1 MKLLDLFSGI
11 GGFSLGAEY
20 NNIETIGFVEK
31 DAFCQKVLRK
41 HWPNVPILGDIRDV
55 KRDTFE
61 SVDIVSGGFPCQPF
75 SVAGKR
81 RGTDDDR
88 YLWDETIR
96 VVSLYKPRWFV
107 GENVEGIVNIQNG
120 MVLRQVQDDLEKEG
134 FEVQC
139 GIIPASGIGAWHQR
153 KRVWIIAHS
162 NSNRESRCSQYVQEG
177 SRELGESHVS
187 HTNNNGLKRGQS
199 ETCNKNASGKN
210 DTSFR
215 GESSNNIG
223 RSDDDGGDKKKSRID
238 ETVSRSHDGDQK
250 ESTTTKG
257 LCALSEKS
265 DKCYAAN
272 QTSANQENND
282 RTLVQ
287 KRQMFQLPKSRG
299 LGDDKTS
306 SERNKIRQGD
316 DNTVSHRVDSNDVS
330 NTHDS
335 RLTNRSQQHQG
346 KSTQEREGQPSSS
359 RQSSVSN
366 THDSRNRTS
375 RYGSQRERETNAK
388 EGKNRSQFKSSRHS
402 ENDVSKSNSNE
413 CEFTSTRQSRKN
425 TIWRFYSEEK
435 EQASYDLWS
444 KTSRCDDVSG
454 EQEDV
459 SNSQHQRW
467 SNESIRGHR
476 ELGEKSREKEKRGNQ
491 SALRSTTCSSER
503 GTDEDVSNSN
513 SLRISAKTRNL
524 SQKDGKIQKDG
535 QSNRRNTKSISRS
548 FERGD
553 SKKENVSNSSSERQ
567 LHRESGNL
575 GEEIRETQGA
585 RENDTQGTKD
595 TSARGKQDV
604 SHTNKQ
610 RAQIQTKGQQSGI
623 QMSGSSKQKSWWQIE
638 SSVCTVPDGVSYRLD
653 KDRVNQIKS
662 LGNSIVPQIAY
673 QIFKAI
679 ITVDKEE

>member
-31 DAFCQKVLRK
+31 DVFCQKVLRK

-55 KRDTFE
+55 TKDTFE

-162 NSNRESRCSQYVQEG
+162 NSNRESRRSQYVQER

-187 HTNNNGLKRGQS
+187 HTNNDGLKGGQS
-199 ETCNKNASGKN
+199 ETCNKDAPGKN

-215 GESSNNIG
+215 GESASNTS
-223 RSDDDGGDKKKSRID
+223 RSDDDRRDKKKSRID
-238 ETVSRSHDGDQK
+238 ESISRSHDGDQEK
-250 ESTTTKG
+250 STSTKG
-257 LCALSEKS
+257 FRGLSKKS
-265 DKCYAAN
+265 DKCSAVGK
-272 QTSANQENND
+272 TSADQENND

-287 KRQMFQLPKSRG
+287 ERQMFQLSESRG
-299 LGDDKTS
+299 LGNNQTS
-306 SERNKIRQGD
+306 SERNQIRSRD
-316 DNTVSHRVDSNDVS
+316 DNVISDRMDTNNVSNTISELSDGCGSTTRLSETELKGMVSDKERNWDKVRSETERCSEQATTRGNVS

-335 RLTNRSQQHQG
+335 RLTDRPQQHQG
-346 KSTQEREGQPSSS
+346 ESTQEREGQPSSS

-366 THDSRNRTS
+366 
-375 RYGSQRERETNAK
+375 
-388 EGKNRSQFKSSRHS
+388 
-402 ENDVSKSNSNE
+402 SNSSLRRRRGAISQGGENKIWGFHFKKE
-413 CEFTSTRQSRKN
+413 KQNQSDLRSE
-425 TIWRFYSEEK
+425 TI
-435 EQASYDLWS
+435 
-444 KTSRCDDVSG
+444 RCDVVSG
-454 EQEDV
+454 EKED
-459 SNSQHQRW
+459 
-467 SNESIRGHR
+467 
-476 ELGEKSREKEKRGNQ
+476 
-491 SALRSTTCSSER
+491 
-503 GTDEDVSNSN
+503 
-513 SLRISAKTRNL
+513 
-524 SQKDGKIQKDG
+524 
-535 QSNRRNTKSISRS
+535 
-548 FERGD
+548 
-553 SKKENVSNSSSERQ
+553 VSNSSSERQ

-575 GEEIRETQGA
+575 GEEIRETQGI
-585 RENDTQGTKD
+585 EN

-610 RAQIQTKGQQSGI
+610 RAQIQTQRQQSGI

-638 SSVCTVPDGVSYRLD
+638 SSVCTVPNGVSYRLD

-679 ITVDKEE
+679 VTVDKEE

>member
-31 DAFCQKVLRK
+31 DVFCQKVLRK

-55 KRDTFE
+55 QKDTFK

-153 KRVWIIAHS
+153 KRVWILGY
-162 NSNRESRCSQYVQEG
+162 SQHNG
-177 SRELGESHVS
+177 S
-187 HTNNNGLKRGQS
+187 
-199 ETCNKNASGKN
+199 
-210 DTSFR
+210 
-215 GESSNNIG
+215 
-223 RSDDDGGDKKKSRID
+223 
-238 ETVSRSHDGDQK
+238 
-250 ESTTTKG
+250 STTKEQRGNT
-257 LCALSEKS
+257 
-265 DKCYAAN
+265 
-272 QTSANQENND
+272 QTS
-282 RTLVQ
+282 TGSQ
-287 KRQMFQLPKSRG
+287 KRENSSLQSKRTSRP
-299 LGDDKTS
+299 T
-306 SERNKIRQGD
+306 
-316 DNTVSHRVDSNDVS
+316 DNGNVS

-335 RLTNRSQQHQG
+335 RLTDRPQQHQG

-375 RYGSQRERETNAK
+375 RYGSQREGEKNAK
-388 EGKNRSQFKSSRHS
+388 EGQNRSQFKSSRHS

-413 CEFTSTRQSRKN
+413 CKYTSTRESRENK
-425 TIWRFYSEEK
+425 IWGFHTKEK
-435 EQASYDLWS
+435 EQTTYDIRS
-444 KTSRCDDVSG
+444 ETPRCDVVSG

-459 SNSQHQRW
+459 SNP
-467 SNESIRGHR
+467 
-476 ELGEKSREKEKRGNQ
+476 
-491 SALRSTTCSSER
+491 
-503 GTDEDVSNSN
+503 N
-513 SLRISAKTRNL
+513 SLRISTKTRNF

-535 QSNRRNTKSISRS
+535 QSNRRNTESISRS

-553 SKKENVSNSSSERQ
+553 SKKEDVSNSQNRSREQTQWQGRESIGRGSDDRSRLEREGKNIETDVSNSSSERQ

-575 GEEIRETQGA
+575 GEESRETQGA
-585 RENDTQGTKD
+585 RENNTQGTKD

-604 SHTNKQ
+604 SHTNS
-610 RAQIQTKGQQSGI
+610 KGLQGHNSEQQL
-623 QMSGSSKQKSWWQIE
+623 SKEELRFTASENDERRQSWWEIE
-638 SSVCTVPDGVSYRLD
+638 SSVCTVPNGVSYRLD
-653 KDRVNQIKS
+653 KNRVNQIKS

-679 ITVDKEE
+679 VTVDKEE

>member
-31 DAFCQKVLRK
+31 DVFCQKVLRK

-55 KRDTFE
+55 QKDTFK

-153 KRVWIIAHS
+153 KRVWILGYSQHNGS
-162 NSNRESRCSQYVQEG
+162 STTKEQRGNTQTSTGSQKRENSS
-177 SRELGESHVS
+177 L
-187 HTNNNGLKRGQS
+187 QS
-199 ETCNKNASGKN
+199 ERASRP
-210 DTSFR
+210 T
-215 GESSNNIG
+215 
-223 RSDDDGGDKKKSRID
+223 
-238 ETVSRSHDGDQK
+238 
-250 ESTTTKG
+250 
-257 LCALSEKS
+257 
-265 DKCYAAN
+265 
-272 QTSANQENND
+272 
-282 RTLVQ
+282 
-287 KRQMFQLPKSRG
+287 
-299 LGDDKTS
+299 
-306 SERNKIRQGD
+306 
-316 DNTVSHRVDSNDVS
+316 DNGNVS

-335 RLTNRSQQHQG
+335 RLTDRPQQHQG

-375 RYGSQRERETNAK
+375 RYGSQREGEKNAK
-388 EGKNRSQFKSSRHS
+388 ERQDRSQFESSRHS

-413 CEFTSTRQSRKN
+413 CEYTSTRESRENK
-425 TIWRFYSEEK
+425 IWGFHTKEK
-435 EQASYDLWS
+435 EQTTYDIRS
-444 KTSRCDDVSG
+444 ETPRCDVVSG

-459 SNSQHQRW
+459 SNP
-467 SNESIRGHR
+467 
-476 ELGEKSREKEKRGNQ
+476 
-491 SALRSTTCSSER
+491 
-503 GTDEDVSNSN
+503 N
-513 SLRISAKTRNL
+513 SLRISTKTRNF

-535 QSNRRNTKSISRS
+535 QSNRRNTESISRS

-553 SKKENVSNSSSERQ
+553 SKKEDVSNSSSERQ

-575 GEEIRETQGA
+575 GEESRETQGA
-585 RENDTQGTKD
+585 RENNTQGTKD

-604 SHTNKQ
+604 SHTNS
-610 RAQIQTKGQQSGI
+610 KGLQGHNSEQQL
-623 QMSGSSKQKSWWQIE
+623 SKEELRFTASENDERRQSWWEIE
-638 SSVCTVPDGVSYRLD
+638 SSVCTVPNGVSYRLD
-653 KDRVNQIKS
+653 KNRVNQIKS

-679 ITVDKEE
+679 VTVDKEE

>member
-31 DAFCQKVLRK
+31 DVFCQKVLRK

-55 KRDTFE
+55 TKDTFE

-162 NSNRESRCSQYVQEG
+162 NSNRESRRSQYVQER

-187 HTNNNGLKRGQS
+187 HTNNDGLKGGQS
-199 ETCNKNASGKN
+199 ETCNKDAPGKN

-215 GESSNNIG
+215 GESASNTS
-223 RSDDDGGDKKKSRID
+223 RSDDDRRDKKKSRID
-238 ETVSRSHDGDQK
+238 ESISRSHDGDQEK
-250 ESTTTKG
+250 STSTKG
-257 LCALSEKS
+257 FRGLSKKS
-265 DKCYAAN
+265 DKCSAVGK
-272 QTSANQENND
+272 TSADQENND

-287 KRQMFQLPKSRG
+287 ERQMFQLSESRG
-299 LGDDKTS
+299 LGNNQTS
-306 SERNKIRQGD
+306 SERNQIRSRD
-316 DNTVSHRVDSNDVS
+316 DNVISDRMDTNNVS
-330 NTHDS
+330 NTISELSDGCGS
-335 RLTNRSQQHQG
+335 TTRLSETELKGMVSDKERNWDKVRSE
-346 KSTQEREGQPSSS
+346 TERCSEQATTRGN
-359 RQSSVSN
+359 VSN

-375 RYGSQRERETNAK
+375 RYGSQREGEKNAK
-388 EGKNRSQFKSSRHS
+388 EGQNRSQFESSRHS
-402 ENDVSKSNSNE
+402 KNDVSNTNSSLRRGRATVSQGGKNKIWGFYTEEEKQNKSNLRSE
-413 CEFTSTRQSRKN
+413 
-425 TIWRFYSEEK
+425 TI
-435 EQASYDLWS
+435 
-444 KTSRCDDVSG
+444 RCDVVFG
-454 EQEDV
+454 EQENV

-467 SNESIRGHR
+467 SDQSGRGHR
-476 ELGEKSREKEKRGNQ
+476 ELGEKSREKEKRGDQ
-491 SALRSTTCSSER
+491 SALCSSTRSAER
-503 GTDEDVSNSN
+503 GTDEDVSNS
-513 SLRISAKTRNL
+513 S
-524 SQKDGKIQKDG
+524 
-535 QSNRRNTKSISRS
+535 
-548 FERGD
+548 
-553 SKKENVSNSSSERQ
+553 SKGQ

-575 GEEIRETQGA
+575 GEESRKTQGA
-585 RENDTQGTKD
+585 RENDTQGIED
-595 TSARGKQDV
+595 TGARGEQENIQY
-604 SHTNKQ
+604 SHDQ
-610 RAQIQTKGQQSGI
+610 RSQEHQLS
-623 QMSGSSKQKSWWQIE
+623 QKSEEQTLNSGELNAGKKPTQSWWEIE
-638 SSVCTVPDGVSYRLD
+638 SSVCTVPNGVSYRLD

-679 ITVDKEE
+679 VTVDKEE

>member
-41 HWPNVPILGDIRDV
+41 HWPNTPIIGNIRDV
-55 KRDTFE
+55 TKDTFE

-120 MVLRQVQDDLEKEG
+120 MVLRQVQNDLEKEG

-153 KRVWIIAHS
+153 KRVWIIAYS
-162 NSNRESRCSQYVQEG
+162 NSNRESRRSQYVQKR

-187 HTNNNGLKRGQS
+187 HTNNDGLKGGQS
-199 ETCNKNASGKN
+199 ETCNKDASGKN
-210 DTSFR
+210 NTSFR
-215 GESSNNIG
+215 GESSNNTG

-238 ETVSRSHDGDQK
+238 ERVSESHDGDQEK
-250 ESTTTKG
+250 STSTKG
-257 LCALSEKS
+257 FCDLSEKS
-265 DKCYAAN
+265 NKRSTIDK
-272 QTSANQENND
+272 TSSDQENND

-287 KRQMFQLPKSRG
+287 KRQVFQLSNSRG
-299 LGDDKTS
+299 LENDQAS
-306 SERNKIRQGD
+306 FERNKIRQGD
-316 DNTVSHRVDSNDVS
+316 DNTVSHRVDTNDVS

-335 RLTNRSQQHQG
+335 RDRA
-346 KSTQEREGQPSSS
+346 S
-359 RQSSVSN
+359 R
-366 THDSRNRTS
+366 H
-375 RYGSQRERETNAK
+375 GSQRKGEKNAK
-388 EGKNRSQFKSSRHS
+388 EGQNRSQFESSRHS
-402 ENDVSKSNSNE
+402 ENDVS
-413 CEFTSTRQSRKN
+413 N
-425 TIWRFYSEEK
+425 TYSSLRRGRATVSQGRENKIWGFHSKEEK
-435 EQASYDLWS
+435 QNQSDLRS
-444 KTSRCDDVSG
+444 ETIRCDVVSG
-454 EQEDV
+454 EQED
-459 SNSQHQRW
+459 
-467 SNESIRGHR
+467 
-476 ELGEKSREKEKRGNQ
+476 
-491 SALRSTTCSSER
+491 
-503 GTDEDVSNSN
+503 
-513 SLRISAKTRNL
+513 
-524 SQKDGKIQKDG
+524 
-535 QSNRRNTKSISRS
+535 
-548 FERGD
+548 
-553 SKKENVSNSSSERQ
+553 VSNSSSERQ

-575 GEEIRETQGA
+575 GKTSRETQGA

-595 TSARGKQDV
+595 TSSRGEQENIQY
-604 SHTNKQ
+604 SHDQ
-610 RAQIQTKGQQSGI
+610 RSQEHELS
-623 QMSGSSKQKSWWQIE
+623 QKSEEQTLNSGELNAGKKPTQSWWEIE
-638 SSVCTVPDGVSYRLD
+638 SSICTVPNGVSYELD

-679 ITVDKEE
+679 VTVDKEG